1 MKSLSLVFLM
11 FFGLV
16 SSTHQLNAQNQT
28 TTPPSEN
35 LSQTILALDSEFWKA
50 YNTCNIEGF
59 EKFLTIDVEFYH
71 DKGGLTSSRT
81 TLLEAI
87 KTGLCG
93 NESPKMRRVVVEGSV
108 AVYPIT
114 NYGAII
120 TGEHTFYQKN
130 GDQKERLVE
139 KAKFTHI
146 WQYHDDQWRMSR
158 ILSYDHQ
165 AISANSTKKEVAL
178 STETLKKYTGRYMIA
193 DDQNITVT
201 IEANGLKLTAPNK
214 MLLIYPESETIFYHK
229 EAPLT
234 FEFAMDDKGQVLK
247 FTIRENGKIVDKAVR
262 LK

>member
-1 MKSLSLVFLM
+1 M

-16 SSTHQLNAQNQT
+16 ISAHQLNAQNQN
-28 TTPPSEN
+28 TTPLSEN
-35 LSQTILALDSEFWKA
+35 LSQTILALDSEFWEA
-50 YNTCNIEGF
+50 YNSCTIANF
-59 EKFLTIDVEFYH
+59 EKFLTHDVEFYH
-71 DKGGLTSSRT
+71 DKGGLTSSRSA
-81 TLLEAI
+81 LLEAL

-93 NESPKMRRVVVEGSV
+93 NKSPKMRRAVVEGSV

-120 TGEHTFYQKN
+120 TGKHTFYQKN

-146 WQYHDDQWRMSR
+146 WQFHDDQWKMSR

-178 STETLKKYTGRYMIA
+178 STETLKKYTGKYMIA
-193 DDQNITVT
+193 DSQNLTVT
-201 IEANGLKLTAPNK
+201 IEDNGLKLTGPNK
-214 MLLIYPESETIFYHK
+214 ILLIYPESKTIFYHK

-234 FEFAMDDKGQVLK
+234 FEFVMDDNGKVLK
-247 FTIRENGKIVDKAVR
+247 FTIRENGKIVDEAVR

>member
-1 MKSLSLVFLM
+1 MKSKSLSLVGIVL
-11 FFGLV
+11 FGLTI
-16 SSTHQLNAQNQT
+16 STQQLNAQNQT
-28 TTPPSEN
+28 TTPPSKN
-35 LSQTILALDSEFWKA
+35 LSQTILALDSEFWEA
-50 YNTCNIEGF
+50 YNSCAIASF

-71 DKGGLTSSRT
+71 DKGGLTSSRFA
-81 TLLEAI
+81 LLEAI

-93 NESPKMRRVVVEGSV
+93 DESPKMRRVVVIGSV

-146 WQYHDDQWRMSR
+146 WQFRDDQWKMSR

-165 AISANSTKKEVAL
+165 AISANSTKKEVVL
-178 STETLKKYTGRYMIA
+178 SIETLKKHTGGYMIA

-201 IEANGLKLTAPNK
+201 IEGNGLKLTGPNK
-214 MLLIYPESETIFYHK
+214 ILLIYPESETIFYHK
-229 EAPLT
+229 EAH
-234 FEFAMDDKGQVLK
+234 
-247 FTIRENGKIVDKAVR
+247 
-262 LK
+262 